1 MSSIAEG
8 YKVIQREGE
17 VEPPVDPG
25 AELVTAAVVELE
37 QSLGERCKRHDINEN
52 SLVIQTG
59 KEDTPGIVVK
69 VEGYA
74 TQEGVVTAATQEDS
88 TKIKEDLPPV
98 DNPTDYPTEDND
110 QVAAVRKYNTNQYM
124 KHSQLNPKKFG

>member
-8 YKVIQREGE
+8 YKVIQREVE
-17 VEPPVDPG
+17 VEAPVNPG
-25 AELVTAAVVELE
+25 AKLVTAAVVELE

-74 TQEGVVTAATQEDS
+74 EQVGVTTASTQEDS
-88 TKIKEDLPPV
+88 TKLSDALPPT
-98 DNPTDYPTEDND
+98 NNIPEDND
-110 QVAAVRKYNTNQYM
+110 QVASVRKYNTDQYM
-124 KHSQLNPKKFG
+124 KHSALNPKKFG

>member
-17 VEPPVDPG
+17 VEPPVDPR
-25 AELVTAAVVELE
+25 AELVTAAVEELVM
-37 QSLGERCKRHDINEN
+37 SLGERCKRHDINEN

-74 TQEGVVTAATQEDS
+74 EQTGVVSAATQEDS
-88 TKIKEDLPPV
+88 TKIPEGMPPV
-98 DNPTDYPTEDND
+98 DNTTDYPTEDTD
-110 QVAAVRKYNTNQYM
+110 QVASVRKYNTDQYM
-124 KHSQLNPKKFG
+124 KHSALNPKKFG